1 MQTPPPGWWG
11 CDGVRMES
19 YDVALVLA
27 ALGEYA
33 QAHPE
38 LVGQVDQ
45 AEAQVLTEWGD
56 AD

>member
-1 MQTPPPGWWG
+1 MDSWT
-11 CDGVRMES
+11 
-19 YDVALVLA
+19 VALIVA

-38 LVGQVDQ
+38 LVAQVDQ
-45 AEAQVLTEWGD
+45 VEAQVLTEWGD